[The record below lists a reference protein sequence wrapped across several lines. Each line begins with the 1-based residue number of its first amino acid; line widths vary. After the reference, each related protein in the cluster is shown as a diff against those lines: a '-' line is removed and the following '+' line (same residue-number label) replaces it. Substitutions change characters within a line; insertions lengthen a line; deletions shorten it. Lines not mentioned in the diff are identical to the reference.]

1 MARRGRRCSPR
12 PGCGRGQNAA
22 QRYPQR
28 RAASAPGSVP
38 AAAGRT
44 PASRTAG
51 PASGAGRSRT
61 LPVRRNG
68 GVTRRVGIFCA
79 AASLVSTC
87 NGSTRMASPFLF
99 HRISHISFDISV
111 YRIFLQETSGRAQK
125 KCPAIPRRQSTSF
138 YVLQRI
144 TCCCGAQPEP
154 PRSPRPS
161 SYSAGRGRPAPAR
174 CTQSR

>member
-22 QRYPQR
+22 QRHPQR

-61 LPVRRNG
+61 LPV
-68 GVTRRVGIFCA
+68 GVTRRGGIFCA

-111 YRIFLQETSGRAQK
+111 YSIFLQETSGRAQK
-125 KCPAIPRRQSTSF
+125 QCPAIPRRQSTSF

-144 TCCCGAQPEP
+144 TCCCGAQPEL